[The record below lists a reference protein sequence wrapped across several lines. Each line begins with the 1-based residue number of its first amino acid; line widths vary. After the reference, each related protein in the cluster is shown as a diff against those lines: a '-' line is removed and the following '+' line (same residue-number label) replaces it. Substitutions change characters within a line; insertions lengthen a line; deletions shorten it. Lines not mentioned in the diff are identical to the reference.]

1 MNRGSLNS
9 GWLASSLTLSFFA
22 LPVLFLFAPGAT
34 AQNPQMQ
41 ERVAE
46 IKQSMAMNK
55 EELAQYTWEE
65 QQTISIKGEVKKQ
78 KEFQVQIG
86 PDGKPQKTEIGAPD
100 QSSDEGR
107 KHGLK
112 HRIVEEKKEEFEDY
126 AKQIADLAQSYMQQ
140 DPAILQQLFQ
150 QGNVLLGSAGAP
162 GEYQIVVHNYVK
174 QGDSITIIFSK
185 PQRAVQSIQISSFLN
200 DPSDAVNITAKFARI
215 PYGPNHASDVLVNGV
230 SKQLTVEIQNSN
242 YQHL

>member
-1 MNRGSLNS
+1 MNCRFSISHFSGPIIAIFAFLNLM
-9 GWLASSLTLSFFA
+9 LA
-22 LPVLFLFAPGAT
+22 APAAR
-34 AQNPQMQ
+34 AQDPQLQ
-41 ERVAE
+41 QRVAE

-55 EELAQYTWEE
+55 EELARYTWEE

-86 PDGKPQKTEIGAPD
+86 TDGKPQKTEIGAPD
-100 QSSDEGR
+100 QSSDSGR

-112 HRIVEEKKEEFEDY
+112 HRIVEEKKEEYEEY
-126 AKQIADLAQSYMQQ
+126 AQQIADLAQSYLHQ

-150 QGNVLLGSAGAP
+150 QGNVLLGAAGTP

-174 QGDSITIIFSK
+174 QGDSVTIIFSK
-185 PQRAVQSIQISSFLN
+185 PLRAVQSVQISSFLG
-200 DPSDAVNITAKFARI
+200 DPSDAVNISAKFAKI
-215 PYGPNHASDVLVNGV
+215 PYGPNHAFDVVVNGV
-230 SKQLTVEIQNSN
+230 SKQLMVEMQNSN